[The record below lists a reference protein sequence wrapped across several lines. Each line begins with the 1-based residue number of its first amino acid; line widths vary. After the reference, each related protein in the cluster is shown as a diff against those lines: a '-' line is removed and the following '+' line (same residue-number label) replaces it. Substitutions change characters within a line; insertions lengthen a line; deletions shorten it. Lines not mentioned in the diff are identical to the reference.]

1 MNPTYQWAKTV
12 RYTADPQLVGEE
24 LERIRKRDDG
34 LTVDA
39 MLEEARPEDA
49 PLHPLLTWDDQV
61 AGENWRKA
69 ECRKI
74 VRSVQVV
81 AQERPER
88 ALYHVKVEKAA
99 SAPGKYQSAS
109 ALAQNLDEYELAFK
123 AACSRVAN
131 AQYALEELQRAVRR
145 DDSEDAREK
154 RAFIDQV
161 VQALA
166 IAKDLLVKAG

>member
-1 MNPTYQWAKTV
+1 MNPIYQWAKTA
-12 RYTADPQLVGEE
+12 RFTADPQLVGEE

-61 AGENWRKA
+61 AGENWRKV

-81 AQERPER
+81 VQDRPER
-88 ALYHVKVEKAA
+88 ALHHVKVEKAP
-99 SAPGKYQSAS
+99 SAPGKYQSAP

-123 AACSRVAN
+123 AACSRVSH
-131 AQYALEELQRAVRR
+131 AQFALEELQRVVTR
-145 DDSEDAREK
+145 DDSEEGRKK
-154 RAFIDQV
+154 RAFFDQV
-161 VQALA
+161 GQALT
-166 IAKDLLVKAG
+166 IAKELLVKAA